1 MRINDPCIHPAIGNP
16 QSKMQHEIPVDKIG
30 PNGAVMAGAVSACVH
45 CGFCLAACPTY
56 KVLGEEMDSP
66 RGRIILM
73 KNVLEGGF
81 SAQDAAP
88 YIDRCLGCL
97 GCVTACPSGVQYG
110 ELLTAYRAFTENQ
123 RERPAIDT
131 LARKLTKETLPH
143 PGRFRAA
150 ATAGKL
156 AAPFKGAMPGPLSAM
171 LSLLPKEMPKGEP
184 LPDKMEAAG
193 KRRARVALLTG
204 CVQSVLTPQT
214 NWATLRVLVA
224 NGVEVV
230 IPQGQGC
237 CGALGMHTGDAAGA
251 RELAEAN
258 LKAFS
263 LDVDAIVSNAAGC
276 GSTMKEYELLFRGTR
291 FEEKAHAF
299 AAKVKDISEFLDA
312 LGLVTPQ
319 GLPEPVKVAYHDA
332 CHLAHAQGIVAA
344 PRRLLKAIPNLTL
357 VEIPEGELCCG
368 SAGTYNIEQ
377 PAIANMLGERKV
389 RNVLKTD
396 AEVVATGNIGCLI
409 QLRTHLANAGT
420 PLPVVHTMELLDA
433 AYR

>member
-1 MRINDPCIHPAIGNP
+1 
-16 QSKMQHEIPVDKIG
+16 
-30 PNGAVMAGAVSACVH
+30 MADAVSACVH

-73 KNVLEGGF
+73 KNVLESELGV
-81 SAQDAAP
+81 QDAAP

-110 ELLTAYRAFTENQ
+110 ELLTAYRAFTEDQ

-131 LARKLTKETLPH
+131 LARKLAKETLPH
-143 PGRFRAA
+143 PARFRAA

-156 AAPFKGAMPGPLSAM
+156 ASPFKGMMPSPLAAM
-171 LSLLPKEMPKGEP
+171 LSLLPKDMPKAAP
-184 LPDKMEAAG
+184 LPEKMEAAG

-214 NWATLRVLVA
+214 NWATLRVLAA

-251 RELAEAN
+251 RILAEAN

-263 LDVDAIVSNAAGC
+263 LDVDAIISNAAGC

-291 FEEKAHAF
+291 FEAPAHAF

-312 LGLVTPQ
+312 LGLVAPK

-377 PAIANMLGERKV
+377 PAIANALGERKV
-389 RNVLKTD
+389 RNVLRTD
-396 AEVVATGNIGCLI
+396 AEIVCTGNIGCLI
-409 QLRTHLANAGT
+409 QLRTHLAQAGT
-420 PLPVVHTMELLDA
+420 PLPVVHTLELLDA